1 MAESLSPAPIQS
13 LNLRQLA
20 SNYTLLSGGE
30 VLSKILSFAAFSL
43 LARIL
48 MPANFG
54 YLEFTLALMLFLSA
68 IVDFGTAP
76 YGARELAKKSK
87 GISELVTN
95 VSALRLLLAVL
106 AYLLLTAFVFFAP
119 GLDLRL
125 QRLIFIYGL
134 TLFGIPFFIQWVFQ
148 GLDQMKWVA
157 LGSVVRQMIFAVG
170 VFLLIRR
177 SDQLLTV
184 GWIECAAVAGFV
196 LYQISVLLSR
206 MGPLQFQF
214 NPNFMKNCFR
224 EAMPIGLS
232 ELTWIS
238 TWYLPTI
245 LLGLTVGGEAVGWF
259 SAALRPI
266 MTLHTFVW
274 LYFYNLFPSLSR
286 HAQQPKQTEHHLV
299 DHSLAIT
306 AWSAVF
312 LGLAGGILARPIIT
326 LIFGQRYLASVPA
339 FRILVWMLS
348 ITLLSGH
355 YRYLLIAFNQ
365 QRYEFL
371 SSLCA
376 AIVSLVLSIFFIPR
390 FSYQGAAVAIVVAA
404 AVNWAMAFQL
414 VHLKIGR
421 IPAAVHLIKPLVA
434 GGIMLTIFFA
444 LDSWNH
450 WLAVAASMISFGLAF
465 LILGPRIRKT
475 LGGN

>member
-1 MAESLSPAPIQS
+1 MQS
-13 LNLRQLA
+13 LNFRQLV
-20 SNYTLLSGGE
+20 SNYTFLSTGE

-54 YLEFTLALMLFLSA
+54 YLEFTLALMLFLSVM
-68 IVDFGTAP
+68 VDFGTSS
-76 YGARELAKKSK
+76 YGARELAKKSR

-95 VSALRLLLAVL
+95 ISALRLLLSFL
-106 AYLLLTAFVFFAP
+106 AYLLLTAFVFSAP

-157 LGSVVRQMIFAVG
+157 LGSVIRQMIFAIG
-170 VFLLIRR
+170 VFLFIRR

-206 MGPLQFQF
+206 LGPLRLQFDL
-214 NPNFMKNCFR
+214 NFMKNSFR

-232 ELTWIS
+232 ELTWNS
-238 TWYLPTI
+238 AWYFPTI

-266 MTLHTFVW
+266 MTLHAFVW
-274 LYFYNLFPSLSR
+274 LYFYNLLPSLSR
-286 HAQQPKQTEHHLV
+286 HAQQTEQTEHDLV
-299 DHSLAIT
+299 NNSLRIT

-312 LGLAGGILARPIIT
+312 LGIAGGMLARPIII

-348 ITLLSGH
+348 ISLLSGH

-371 SSLCA
+371 CSLCA
-376 AIVSLVLSIFFIPR
+376 AIVSFVLSILFIPR
-390 FSYQGAAVAIVVAA
+390 FSSQGAAVAIVIAA

-414 VHLKIGR
+414 VHRKIGR
-421 IPAAVHLIKPLVA
+421 ISAAIHLIKPLIA
-434 GGIMLTIFFA
+434 GGIMLAIFFA
-444 LDSWNH
+444 LGSFNYWF
-450 WLAVAASMISFGLAF
+450 AAAASIASFGLAF
-465 LILGPRIRKT
+465 VIMGPQIKRTVGR
-475 LGGN
+475 N